1 MNNIKYFKKTDFC
14 YFRADRY
21 NNVFFD
27 KGEERY
33 SP

>member
-21 NNVFFD
+21 NNVFLI
-27 KGEERY
+27 KRGTV
-33 SP
+33 